1 MEIMPDDNT
10 HSSPRVR
17 CLEDLS
23 GPEVK
28 ACITSSAIIIQPV
41 GAVEQHGPHLP
52 LSVDHVIAHE
62 TARALA
68 AAYGDAC
75 DLWLLPTI
83 SVSKSNE
90 HAWSPG
96 TLWLSAETFLAV
108 SRDIGHCVAAT
119 EAQRLVFLNAHG
131 GNTALLS
138 AACREIRLADGLM
151 TFLVHPVVPPDH
163 GGESPESEL
172 GMGIHGGHAETSLF
186 MYLRPSLVHLE
197 KAVRAVPEGLRH
209 NRYARFGG
217 MTTFGWL
224 SSDFGPQGHIGD
236 PTGANPEE
244 GEQLFK
250 TAVELL
256 GDQMA
261 EIAAF
266 DFGASPG

>member
-1 MEIMPDDNT
+1 MRDENMR
-10 HSSPRVR
+10 SSTRAR

-23 GPEVK
+23 GPEIGTR
-28 ACITSSAIIIQPV
+28 ITSSAIIVQPV

-62 TARALA
+62 AAKALA
-68 AAYGDAC
+68 AAYGNTY

-119 EAQRLVFLNAHG
+119 AAKRLVFLNAHG
-131 GNTALLS
+131 GNTALLN
-138 AACREIRLADGLM
+138 AACREIRFAEGLM
-151 TFLVHPVVPPDH
+151 TFLVHPIVPPGHDS
-163 GGESPESEL
+163 ESPESEF
-172 GMGIHGGHAETSLF
+172 GMGIHGGHSETSIF
-186 MYLRPSLVHLE
+186 MYLRPGLVRLE
-197 KAVRAVPEGLRH
+197 KAVRAVPEGLSR

-224 SSDFGPQGHIGD
+224 SNDFSPQGHIGD
-236 PTGANPEE
+236 PTKANPDE

-250 TAVELL
+250 TAVRLL

-261 EIAAF
+261 EIAVF
-266 DFGASPG
+266 DFGSSSR